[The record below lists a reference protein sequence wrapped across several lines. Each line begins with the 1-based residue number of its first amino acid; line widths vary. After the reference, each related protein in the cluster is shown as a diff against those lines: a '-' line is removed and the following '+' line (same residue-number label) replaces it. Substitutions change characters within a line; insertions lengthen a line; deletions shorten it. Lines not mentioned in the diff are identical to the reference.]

1 MVETQRFETGG
12 NLRKTPARIWR
23 RELRE
28 WPMNDASDKRH
39 HIRYRIP
46 LSTVLPEL
54 SGEAIDVED
63 ISEGGFKVVVSKK
76 PEEGSVI
83 EGTLHRSGTIIGRFF
98 GRVVWLSENV
108 NQPPSWTIG
117 VSMDVHGGDESR
129 LADEMQAAIN
139 MVG

>member
-1 MVETQRFETGG
+1 
-12 NLRKTPARIWR
+12 
-23 RELRE
+23 
-28 WPMNDASDKRH
+28 MNDASDKRH

-54 SGEAIDVED
+54 SGEPIEVED

-76 PEEGSVI
+76 SEKGSAI
-83 EGTLHRSGTIIGRFF
+83 EGTLHRSGTLIGRFI
-98 GRVVWLSENV
+98 GRVVWQTESV

-117 VSMDVHGGDESR
+117 VSMDVHGGDGSR